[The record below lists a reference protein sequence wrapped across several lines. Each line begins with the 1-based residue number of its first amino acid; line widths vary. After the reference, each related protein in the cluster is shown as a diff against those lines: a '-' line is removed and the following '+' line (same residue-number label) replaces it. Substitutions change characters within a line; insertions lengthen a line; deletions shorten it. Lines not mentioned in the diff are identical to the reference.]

1 MINNTRHFLRKREI
15 RRCLQFCDND
25 RERINIL
32 VNLVYKQENEIAQL
46 QKEITQLVNTLPP
59 PDENAVRPSQKEI
72 IEKRLFDLCVQ
83 VPF

>member
-59 PDENAVRPSQKEI
+59 PPKDSFKPTEKEL

>member
-1 MINNTRHFLRKREI
+1 MLNNTRHFLRKREI

-46 QKEITQLVNTLPP
+46 QKEIIQLVNTLPP
-59 PDENAVRPSQKEI
+59 PDENSVRPSKKEQ
-72 IEKRLFDLCVQ
+72 IEKRLFNLCVQ

>member
-1 MINNTRHFLRKREI
+1 MLNNTRHFLRKREI

-25 RERINIL
+25 RDRINIL

-59 PDENAVRPSQKEI
+59 PDENSVRPSQKEQI
-72 IEKRLFDLCVQ
+72 VKRLFDLCVQ